1 MGHMKV
7 VGQNRR
13 ATYDYE
19 IIDTFDAGI
28 MLLGHEV
35 KSCRAGNV
43 NLAGSYVSLV
53 TGAPVLKG
61 ATIAKYQYAS
71 GLDDYETG
79 RDRPLLLSAKEL
91 KKLQTQLLEKGVSLI
106 PMKVLAGKHIK
117 VVLGLGKGKK
127 RYDKRQKKKEQ
138 DVTRKLQ
145 QGVDY

>member
-1 MGHMKV
+1 MKV

-35 KSCRAGNV
+35 KSCRTGNV

-53 TGAPVLKG
+53 
-61 ATIAKYQYAS
+61 
-71 GLDDYETG
+71 TG

>member
-1 MGHMKV
+1 MKV
-7 VGQNRR
+7 VAQNRR

-61 ATIAKYQYAS
+61 AKIAKYQYAS
-71 GLDDYETG
+71 GIDDYDLG
-79 RDRPLLLSAKEL
+79 RDRPLLLTKKEL
-91 KKLQTQLLEKGVSLI
+91 SKLESQLLERGVSLI

-138 DVTRKLQ
+138 DVSRKLRA
-145 QGVDY
+145 GEDY